1 MAVAK
6 SNLVFLFPPRTALK
20 HRHFDKVKT
29 LRRAASC
36 KFRPAI
42 QKIQRMQ
49 ESTMLQSPPIHEAPL
64 KKIVK
69 ESAFAIFFLLVV
81 IAAGAAQTAP
91 AAAPSVQSTMI
102 GGSPKSIRAGHILVR
117 FKTTPSLQT
126 LQQLNTTFGATVA
139 GTISGIG
146 VTHLKVAPEKQFALL
161 ENLRQRSDVQFAE
174 FDSYIQALVMPNDT
188 YYSTAYATS
197 HYGNMAQWA
206 PQAVS
211 APTAWGV
218 TGGSQSTVIAVVD
231 TGVDDTH
238 PDLASKIVGEYSVIG
253 GSAKDE
259 FGHGTHVAGI
269 AAAATDNDL
278 GIAGICWN
286 CSILSVKVLDAQGS
300 GTVSDVASGI
310 TYAVQHGA
318 RVINLSLGGGSHTQ
332 TMDSALN
339 YAVANNALPVCA
351 MGNSGS
357 GYNAPEP
364 AYWYSCLT
372 VIATDQTGARASFSN
387 YGVQADVAAP
397 GVAVLSTM
405 PTYPVTLNSY
415 GFYENYDALSGTSM
429 ATPMVSGIAGLVF
442 SMNPNLTAAQVKGI
456 IEASAG
462 NGAGWTN
469 QLAFGLV
476 NAATAVAKANNSDTG
491 APVANVLLPVSGSI
505 VSGVTTVQA
514 APIDD
519 TTVHHVDIIQNDSR
533 LMQPLVGVSTSN
545 CTSNKKNCTTA
556 PAWTLYWPST
566 VLWNGSRTMSA
577 IATDIFGGTSSP
589 QSISF
594 TIKNNL
600 VTQSG
605 TANLC
610 YPATSSC
617 PNSIY
622 QPVTTGVAVPAASHL
637 QGTVSYGSLTNNRSA
652 SFWLQVASVDP
663 SGNLSIYLCGTSTTT
678 VDCYPAFLLQPDGSK
693 SLSNSS
699 GGQIDLMSSNSK
711 PASGTATINWTLTYP
726 Q

>member
-1 MAVAK
+1 LSPVPSAH
-6 SNLVFLFPPRTALK
+6 SIETSPLQQR
-20 HRHFDKVKT
+20 KT
-29 LRRAASC
+29 
-36 KFRPAI
+36 FRCGKL
-42 QKIQRMQ
+42 QQTGNSKIQRVQ
-49 ESTMLQSPPIHEAPL
+49 ESTMLQSPPLSESPFN
-64 KKIVK
+64 KIVK
-69 ESAFAIFFLLVV
+69 QLAFANFFLLFV

-91 AAAPSVQSTMI
+91 LAAPSVQSTMI
-102 GGSPKSIRAGHILVR
+102 DGSPKNIRAGHILVR
-117 FKTTPSLQT
+117 FKTTTSLQM
-126 LQQLNTTFGATVA
+126 LQQLNTDFGATVA

-146 VTHLKVAPEKQFALL
+146 VTHLKVTPERQFALL

-174 FDSYIQALVMPNDT
+174 FDSYVQALVTPNDT
-188 YYSTAYATS
+188 YYSSDYATS
-197 HYGNMAQWA
+197 HYGTTSQWA

-211 APTAWGV
+211 APTAWGL
-218 TGGSQSTVIAVVD
+218 TGGSQNTIIAVVD

-253 GSAKDE
+253 GGVKDQ

-278 GIAGICWN
+278 GIAGICWK
-286 CSILSVKVLDAQGS
+286 CSILSVKVLNAQGS
-300 GTVSDVASGI
+300 GAVSDVASGI
-310 TYAVQHGA
+310 TYAAQHGA

-332 TMDSALN
+332 TMDSALK

-357 GYNAPEP
+357 GYNTPEP

-372 VIATDQTGARASFSN
+372 VIATDQNGDKASFSN
-387 YGVQADVAAP
+387 YGIQADVAAP

-442 SMNPNLTAAQVKGI
+442 SMNPSLTPAQVKGI

-476 NAATAVAKANNSDTG
+476 NAATAVAKANNTDAA
-491 APVANVLLPVSGSI
+491 APVPNVLLPVSGST

-514 APIDD
+514 APTDD
-519 TTVHHVDIIQNDSR
+519 TTVHHIDIIQNDSR
-533 LMQPLVGVSTSN
+533 QMQPLVGVSSSN
-545 CTSNKKNCTTA
+545 CTSKKNCTTV

-566 VLWNGSRTMSA
+566 VLWNGSQAVSA
-577 IATDIFGGTSSP
+577 IASDIFGRTSPP
-589 QSISF
+589 QGISF
-594 TIKNNL
+594 TIQNNL
-600 VTQSG
+600 VTQTG

-617 PNSIY
+617 PSSIY
-622 QPVTTGVAVPAASHL
+622 QPVTTGVAIPAASHL
-637 QGTVSYGSLTNNRSA
+637 QGTVSYGSLTNTRSA
-652 SFWLQVASVDP
+652 SFWLQVASIDP
-663 SGNLSIYLCGTSTTT
+663 NGNVSIYLCGTSATT
-678 VDCYPAFLLQPDGSK
+678 VDCYPKFLLQPDGSK
-693 SLSNSS
+693 RVSNTS
-699 GGQIDLMSSNSK
+699 GGQIDLMSSNNK